1 MLKNQKISVKLAFML
16 IPLIVLCAVIVIY
29 TSFKQIEISKESKK
43 AYISEINNITNKLTT
58 CDRNMCFTML
68 KGMNYRYEG
77 NASSEI
83 LIKQIQDEFTT
94 YEQQV
99 IDFSNEID
107 ALYSEDNYLYT
118 NYRIDGQEQSNQ
130 EIIAQFVQSVTDWSG
145 KYNITTGVG
154 VFKRMEQAFDV
165 SDAYLLQLEANIT
178 QYSDYK
184 SEQIDMEIRNNV
196 IKIAVISGL
205 LIFAILMF
213 AVLIASYI
221 KKSMR
226 KITNDIRILVNRDLS
241 KKIVPINSRD
251 EFGIVSHACE
261 AMQQSFSGIIG
272 SMSESSKELAKAGN
286 EISDSADEANS
297 SVQSI
302 VGAIG
307 SLAKMAGDQAADIEN
322 ITGRMKNIEEEMAKT
337 YGASVKLQSS
347 SKEINGATDEGMQVV
362 TQLTDAT
369 KNSMEAINQI
379 FEVITK
385 INERMSKIGESSAL
399 ISNIAK
405 QTNLLSLNASI
416 EAARAG
422 EAGKGFAVVA
432 DEIRQLAEQSAGSVN
447 TINDMLDELKHV
459 VEQANR
465 KSDIV
470 KKCVDTQNNSVAAT
484 KDKFGNIVNA
494 LDTANL
500 QIDVIYQTNK
510 NLDENYKEVIS
521 LVTGLTSIS
530 QQNAAASEEMSAT
543 AAEVK
548 EKISK
553 MRDASRNVDDSA
565 KNMVEIVDG
574 FNL

>member
-99 IDFSNEID
+99 IDFSKEID

-553 MRDASRNVDDSA
+553 MRDASRNVDGSA
-565 KNMVEIVDG
+565 KNMVEIVEG

>member
-29 TSFKQIEISKESKK
+29 TGFKQIEISKESKK

-99 IDFSNEID
+99 IDFSKEID

-553 MRDASRNVDDSA
+553 MRDASRNVDGSA
-565 KNMVEIVDG
+565 KNMVEIVEG